1 MVAEAEAP
9 SGGSR
14 AQSRSMLQTFVL
26 HSHDWSETSL
36 ILDVFTRE
44 RGRIVAAAK
53 GAKRPHSQLRS
64 VLLPF
69 QRLLTSYGTRT
80 PDDAEVWLLKHAE
93 WAGGSAWP
101 GGAAMLP
108 AFYVNELL
116 MRFLVRLEPQPVLFD
131 VYTHT
136 LPVLTE
142 PAAVPAALRSF
153 ELVLMRMLGHLPSLA
168 AESASGEVV
177 RAGRHYALWPDVGL
191 QTWHEGADPGAT
203 PQCLPGE
210 ALLAIEQ
217 ALGRVTGD
225 VARLRHAQALHDLMH
240 ACVPVL
246 NELKIGMRGLIH
258 YHLGAH
264 TLRTR
269 QWMIELQQ
277 LTRSNTIDLP
287 VLTSAPDAEEP
298 PAP

>member
-1 MVAEAEAP
+1 
-9 SGGSR
+9 
-14 AQSRSMLQTFVL
+14 MLVTYIL

-53 GAKRPHSQLRS
+53 GAKRPYSQLRS

-69 QRLLTSYGTRT
+69 QRLLVSFGTRT
-80 PDDAEVWLLKHAE
+80 PDDAEVWLLKQAE
-93 WAGGSAWP
+93 WAGGPAWP

-108 AFYVNELL
+108 AFYLNELL

-131 VYTHT
+131 VYSHT

-142 PAAVPAALRSF
+142 PAAVPAALRAF
-153 ELVLMRMLGHLPSLA
+153 ELVLLRLLGHLPSLGC
-168 AESASGEVV
+168 ESATGELV
-177 RAGRHYALWPDVGL
+177 RADRVYALWPDVGL
-191 QTWHEGADPGAT
+191 QPWHEGPEPAAT
-203 PQCLPGE
+203 PQCLPGQ
-210 ALLAIEQ
+210 ALLAMEQ
-217 ALGRVTGD
+217 ALSRVTVD
-225 VARLRHAQALHDLMH
+225 AARLRHVGALHDLMH

-258 YHLGAH
+258 YHLGAQP
-264 TLRTR
+264 LRTR

-277 LTRSNTIDLP
+277 ATRPEPLDELP
-287 VLTSAPDAEEP
+287 PASAP
-298 PAP
+298 

>member
-1 MVAEAEAP
+1 MADDAAP
-9 SGGSR
+9 SSSPSR
-14 AQSRSMLQTFVL
+14 AAARAMLHSYVL

-53 GAKRPHSQLRS
+53 GAKRPYSQLRS

-69 QRLLTSYGTRT
+69 QHLLLSFGTRT

-116 MRFLVRLEPQPVLFD
+116 MRFLVRLEPQPVLYD
-131 VYTHT
+131 VYTQT

-153 ELVLMRMLGHLPSLA
+153 ELVLLRALGHLPSLR
-168 AESASGEVV
+168 AESATGEQVQADRV
-177 RAGRHYALWPDVGL
+177 YALWPQSG
-191 QTWHEGADPGAT
+191 
-203 PQCLPGE
+203 
-210 ALLAIEQ
+210 
-217 ALGRVTGD
+217 
-225 VARLRHAQALHDLMH
+225 
-240 ACVPVL
+240 
-246 NELKIGMRGLIH
+246 
-258 YHLGAH
+258 
-264 TLRTR
+264 LRTCMKGR
-269 QWMIELQQ
+269 TPAARRNACLARPCWPW
-277 LTRSNTIDLP
+277 SNR
-287 VLTSAPDAEEP
+287 
-298 PAP
+298 